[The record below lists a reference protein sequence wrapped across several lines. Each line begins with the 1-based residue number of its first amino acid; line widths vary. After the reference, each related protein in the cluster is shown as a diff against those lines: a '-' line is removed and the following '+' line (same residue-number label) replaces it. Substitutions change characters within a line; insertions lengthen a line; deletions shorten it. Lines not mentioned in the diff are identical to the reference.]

1 MGFILTNYLLLGDLT
16 MWTTITFPFD
26 SLETLEQAREAAQ
39 AWFEKNKGKMVIQEL
54 LINNAFGYQHKAFSY
69 TI

>member
-39 AWFEKNKGKMVIQEL
+39 AWFEKK
-54 LINNAFGYQHKAFSY
+54 
-69 TI
+69 